1 MRRTREESHD
11 EWLSSLFSSCA
22 KVDDS
27 HNPKRFE
34 ASVLF
39 AKAST
44 SSLNSLTA
52 HLDISLS
59 GIYLISFRFHTGFF
73 MFEALSDKLKKVLKD
88 LRGQGRLAES
98 HIEAAMREIRI
109 ALLEADVNFKVV
121 KSFVDRVKE
130 KALGQ
135 EVMGSLSPAQQVVKV
150 VYDEMVEMLGGTST
164 QLLFTK
170 RIPNVVMIVGLQG
183 SGKTTTTGKLARLL
197 VETQKRRPLL
207 LSVDVYRPAARQ
219 QLSIIGQ
226 AIGQPVFD
234 APAVN
239 DPMELCRQAVRECE
253 LTGYDTLLIDTAGRL
268 HIDEEL
274 MAELQQIKRATVPS
288 EILFIADAMT
298 GQDAVR
304 SAQEFH
310 EQVGLT
316 GVILTKMEGDTRG
329 GAALSIKEVT
339 GQPIKFLGV
348 GERYDAIEPFYPDR
362 IAQRI
367 LGMGDVLSL
376 IEKVQAEV
384 DQDKAIELQQKLARD
399 KFSLEDFRDQLR
411 QMKRLGSLDKL
422 LDMLPSNLLGGMRM
436 TPEQTAEME
445 QKLKITDAII
455 SSMTPEER
463 RDHTLLNGSRRKRIA
478 RGSGTAVQEVN
489 QMINEYTEMR
499 KMMRMMTSGG
509 LGGMMGGLVGSGVPG
524 FGSGARRKATK
535 RRKKKK
541 KR

>member
-1 MRRTREESHD
+1 
-11 EWLSSLFSSCA
+11 
-22 KVDDS
+22 
-27 HNPKRFE
+27 
-34 ASVLF
+34 
-39 AKAST
+39 
-44 SSLNSLTA
+44 
-52 HLDISLS
+52 
-59 GIYLISFRFHTGFF
+59 
-73 MFEALSDKLKKVLKD
+73 MFEALSDKLRKVLKD
-88 LRGQGRLAES
+88 LRGQGRLSEA

-121 KSFVDRVKE
+121 KTFVDRVKE

-135 EVMGSLSPAQQVVKV
+135 EVMGALSPAQQVVKV

-183 SGKTTTTGKLARLL
+183 SGKTTTTGKLAKLL
-197 VETQKRRPLL
+197 AETQKRRPLL

-219 QLSIIGQ
+219 QLSIIAK
-226 AIGQPVFD
+226 AIGQSVFE
-234 APAVN
+234 APDIN
-239 DPMELCRQAVRECE
+239 DPVELCRQALRECQ
-253 LTGYDTLLIDTAGRL
+253 LTGYDTLLVDTAGRL
-268 HIDEEL
+268 HVDEEL
-274 MAELQQIKRATVPS
+274 MVELKQIKQETAPIET
-288 EILFIADAMT
+288 LFIADAMT

-304 SAQEFH
+304 SAQQFH

-316 GVILTKMEGDTRG
+316 GVVLTKMEGDTRG

-339 GQPIKFLGV
+339 GQPIKFVGV
-348 GERYDAIEPFYPDR
+348 GEKYDAIEQFYPDR

-384 DQDKAIELQQKLARD
+384 DEEKALELQDKLARD

-411 QMKRLGSLDKL
+411 QMKRMGSLDKL
-422 LDMLPSNLLGGMRM
+422 LDMLPTGLLGGMRM

-445 QKLKITDAII
+445 QKLKLTEAII
-455 SSMTPEER
+455 NSMTPEER
-463 RDHTLLNGSRRKRIA
+463 RNHALLNASRRKRIA
-478 RGSGTAVQEVN
+478 RGSGTSVQDVN

-509 LGGMMGGLVGSGVPG
+509 LGGMMGGLGGKLAGGLMGGGLPG
-524 FGSGARRKATK
+524 FGAGNRRKATK
-535 RRKKKK
+535 RKKKKK

>member
-1 MRRTREESHD
+1 
-11 EWLSSLFSSCA
+11 
-22 KVDDS
+22 
-27 HNPKRFE
+27 
-34 ASVLF
+34 
-39 AKAST
+39 
-44 SSLNSLTA
+44 
-52 HLDISLS
+52 
-59 GIYLISFRFHTGFF
+59 

-88 LRGQGRLAES
+88 LRGQGKLSEA
-98 HIEAAMREIRI
+98 HIEAALREIRI

-121 KSFVDRVKE
+121 KTFIDRIKE

-150 VYDEMVEMLGGTST
+150 VYDEMVDMLGGTST
-164 QLLFTK
+164 QLLFT
-170 RIPNVVMIVGLQG
+170 RRVPNVVMIVGLQG

-197 VETQKRRPLL
+197 ADTQKRRPLL
-207 LSVDVYRPAARQ
+207 VSVDVYRPAARQ
-219 QLSIIGQ
+219 QLSII
-226 AIGQPVFD
+226 ANEIGYPVFE
-234 APAVN
+234 APEVN
-239 DPMELCRQAVRECE
+239 DPLELCRQAVRECE

-268 HIDEEL
+268 HVDEEL
-274 MAELQQIKRATVPS
+274 MIELKQIKSQTMPS

-310 EQVGLT
+310 EQIGLT
-316 GVILTKMEGDTRG
+316 GVILSKMEGDSRG

-339 GQPIKFLGV
+339 GQPIKFIGV

-376 IEKVQAEV
+376 IEKVQSEV
-384 DQDKAIELQQKLARD
+384 DQDKALELQQKLARD

-411 QMKRLGSLDKL
+411 QMKRMGSLDKL
-422 LDMLPSNLLGGMRM
+422 LDMLPSNLLGGMRI
-436 TPEQTAEME
+436 TPEQSAEME
-445 QKLKITDAII
+445 GKLKLTEAII
-455 SSMTPEER
+455 NSMTPAER

-478 RGSGTAVQEVN
+478 RGSGTAVQDVN

-499 KMMRMMTSGG
+499 KMMRMMTAGG
-509 LGGMMGGLVGSGVPG
+509 LGGMMGGLVGGGLPG
-524 FGSGARRKATK
+524 FGSGGRRKATK

>member
-1 MRRTREESHD
+1 
-11 EWLSSLFSSCA
+11 
-22 KVDDS
+22 
-27 HNPKRFE
+27 
-34 ASVLF
+34 
-39 AKAST
+39 
-44 SSLNSLTA
+44 
-52 HLDISLS
+52 
-59 GIYLISFRFHTGFF
+59 

-88 LRGQGRLAES
+88 LRGQGKLSEA
-98 HIEAAMREIRI
+98 HIEAALREIRI

-121 KSFVDRVKE
+121 KTFIDRIKE

-150 VYDEMVEMLGGTST
+150 VYDEMVDMLGGTST
-164 QLLFTK
+164 QLLFT
-170 RIPNVVMIVGLQG
+170 RRVPNVVMIVGLQG

-197 VETQKRRPLL
+197 ADTQKRRPLL
-207 LSVDVYRPAARQ
+207 VSVDVYRPAARQ
-219 QLSIIGQ
+219 QLSII
-226 AIGQPVFD
+226 ANEIGYPVFE
-234 APAVN
+234 APEVN
-239 DPMELCRQAVRECE
+239 DPLELCRQAVRECE

-268 HIDEEL
+268 HVDEEL
-274 MAELQQIKRATVPS
+274 MIELKQIKSQTMPS

-310 EQVGLT
+310 EQIGLT
-316 GVILTKMEGDTRG
+316 GVILSKMEGDSRG

-339 GQPIKFLGV
+339 GQPIKFIGV

-376 IEKVQAEV
+376 IEKVQSEV
-384 DQDKAIELQQKLARD
+384 DQDKALELQQKLARD

-411 QMKRLGSLDKL
+411 QMKRMGSLDKL
-422 LDMLPSNLLGGMRM
+422 LDMLPSNLLGGMRI
-436 TPEQTAEME
+436 TPEQSAEME
-445 QKLKITDAII
+445 GKLKLTEAII
-455 SSMTPEER
+455 NSMTPAER

-478 RGSGTAVQEVN
+478 RGSGTAVQDVN

-499 KMMRMMTSGG
+499 KMMRMMSSGG
-509 LGGMMGGLVGSGVPG
+509 LGGMMGGLVGGGLPG
-524 FGSGARRKATK
+524 FGSGGRRKATK

>member
-1 MRRTREESHD
+1 
-11 EWLSSLFSSCA
+11 
-22 KVDDS
+22 
-27 HNPKRFE
+27 
-34 ASVLF
+34 
-39 AKAST
+39 
-44 SSLNSLTA
+44 
-52 HLDISLS
+52 
-59 GIYLISFRFHTGFF
+59 
-73 MFEALSDKLKKVLKD
+73 MFEALSEKLRKILKD
-88 LRGQGRLAES
+88 LRGQGRLTEA

-121 KSFVDRVKE
+121 KTFIDRVRE

-170 RIPNVVMIVGLQG
+170 RTPNVVMIVGLQG
-183 SGKTTTTGKLARLL
+183 SGKTTTTGKIAKFLA
-197 VETQKRRPLL
+197 EKQNRRPLL

-226 AIGQPVFD
+226 AIQQPVLEAAD
-234 APAVN
+234 ANEPL
-239 DPMELCRQAVRECE
+239 ELVRRALRECQ

-268 HIDEEL
+268 HVDEEL
-274 MAELQQIKRATVPS
+274 MIELQQIKQETTPV
-288 EILFIADAMT
+288 EILFVADAMT

-304 SAQEFH
+304 SAQQFH

-316 GVILTKMEGDTRG
+316 GVVLTKMDGDTRG

-339 GQPIKFLGV
+339 GQPIKFVGV
-348 GERYDAIEPFYPDR
+348 GEKYDAIEQFYPDR

-376 IEKVQAEV
+376 IEKVQSEV
-384 DQDKAIELQQKLARD
+384 DEQKALELQEKLARD

-422 LDMLPSNLLGGMRM
+422 LDMLPAGMLGGMRM

-445 QKLKITDAII
+445 GKLKLTEAII
-455 SSMTPEER
+455 NSMTPEER
-463 RDHTLLNGSRRKRIA
+463 RNHAILNASRRKRIA
-478 RGSGTAVQEVN
+478 RGSGSSVQEVN

-499 KMMRMMTSGG
+499 KMMRMMTAGG
-509 LGGMMGGLVGSGVPG
+509 LGGMMGGLGGKLAGGLMGGGLPG
-524 FGSGARRKATK
+524 FGAGNRRKATK

-541 KR
+541 KH

>member
-1 MRRTREESHD
+1 
-11 EWLSSLFSSCA
+11 
-22 KVDDS
+22 
-27 HNPKRFE
+27 
-34 ASVLF
+34 
-39 AKAST
+39 
-44 SSLNSLTA
+44 
-52 HLDISLS
+52 
-59 GIYLISFRFHTGFF
+59 
-73 MFEALSDKLKKVLKD
+73 MFEALSDKLRKVLKD
-88 LRGQGRLAES
+88 LRGQGRVTEA
-98 HIEAAMREIRI
+98 HIDAAMREIRI

-121 KSFVDRVKE
+121 KTFVDRLKE

-135 EVMGSLSPAQQVVKV
+135 EVLGSLSPAQQVVNI

-170 RIPNVVMIVGLQG
+170 RIPNAVMIVGLQG
-183 SGKTTTTGKLARLL
+183 SGKTTTTGKLAKLL
-197 VETQKRRPLL
+197 AENQKRRTLL

-219 QLSIIGQ
+219 QLSIIAK
-226 AIGQPVFD
+226 AINQPVFE
-234 APAVN
+234 APDIN
-239 DPMELCRQAVRECE
+239 DPLELCKQAMRECQ

-268 HIDEEL
+268 HVDEEL
-274 MAELQQIKRATVPS
+274 MVELQRIKQETSPS

-304 SAQEFH
+304 SAQQFH
-310 EQVGLT
+310 ERIGLT

-339 GQPIKFLGV
+339 GQPIKVIGV
-348 GERYDAIEPFYPDR
+348 GERYDAIESFYPDR

-384 DQDKAIELQQKLARD
+384 DEEKALELQEKLSRD

-422 LDMLPSNLLGGMRM
+422 IDMLPSNLLGGLKM

-445 QKLKITDAII
+445 QKLKLTEAII
-455 SSMTPEER
+455 NSMTPEER
-463 RDHTLLNGSRRKRIA
+463 RNQDVLNASRRKRIA
-478 RGSGTAVQEVN
+478 RGSGTSVQEVN
-489 QMINEYTEMR
+489 QMINEYLEMR

-509 LGGMMGGLVGSGVPG
+509 LGGMMGGLGGKLAGGLLGGGMPG
-524 FGSGARRKATK
+524 FGGGNRRKATK
-535 RRKKKK
+535 RKKKKK

>member
-1 MRRTREESHD
+1 M
-11 EWLSSLFSSCA
+11 
-22 KVDDS
+22 
-27 HNPKRFE
+27 N
-34 ASVLF
+34 
-39 AKAST
+39 
-44 SSLNSLTA
+44 
-52 HLDISLS
+52 
-59 GIYLISFRFHTGFF
+59 
-73 MFEALSDKLKKVLKD
+73 
-88 LRGQGRLAES
+88 
-98 HIEAAMREIRI
+98 
-109 ALLEADVNFKVV
+109 
-121 KSFVDRVKE
+121 
-130 KALGQ
+130 
-135 EVMGSLSPAQQVVKV
+135 
-150 VYDEMVEMLGGTST
+150 
-164 QLLFTK
+164 
-170 RIPNVVMIVGLQG
+170 
-183 SGKTTTTGKLARLL
+183 
-197 VETQKRRPLL
+197 
-207 LSVDVYRPAARQ
+207 
-219 QLSIIGQ
+219 
-226 AIGQPVFD
+226 
-234 APAVN
+234 
-239 DPMELCRQAVRECE
+239 
-253 LTGYDTLLIDTAGRL
+253 
-268 HIDEEL
+268 
-274 MAELQQIKRATVPS
+274 ELQQIKRETVPS

-310 EQVGLT
+310 ERVGLT
-316 GVILTKMEGDTRG
+316 GVILSKMEGDTRG

-339 GQPIKFLGV
+339 GQPIKFIGV
-348 GERYDAIEPFYPDR
+348 GERYDAIESFYPDR

-376 IEKVQAEV
+376 IEKVQSEV
-384 DQDKAIELQQKLARD
+384 DQEKALELQQKLARD

-445 QKLKITDAII
+445 QKLKTTDAII

-509 LGGMMGGLVGSGVPG
+509 LGGMMGGLAGGGLPG
-524 FGSGARRKATK
+524 FGSGSRRKATK